1 MKKFRPLNDRVL
13 VRPATL
19 VEQPTLGLAR
29 PETQRE
35 KLTYGEVLAAGE
47 KVQKRV
53 VETRGGHV
61 ATINSDGVA
70 IGEIVHWNEYSGK
83 DIEVDGEMLLLL
95 RIDEINGV
103 FEEDKCAK

>member
-13 VRPATL
+13 VRPATP

-47 KVQKRV
+47 KVWELKVSFIPNAEPIRHQ
-53 VETRGGHV
+53 G
-61 ATINSDGVA
+61 IN
-70 IGEIVHWNEYSGK
+70 IGDIVHWNEYSGK
-83 DIEVDGEMLLLL
+83 DIEVDGETLLLL
-95 RIDEINGV
+95 RLDEINGV
-103 FEEDKCAK
+103 FEEA